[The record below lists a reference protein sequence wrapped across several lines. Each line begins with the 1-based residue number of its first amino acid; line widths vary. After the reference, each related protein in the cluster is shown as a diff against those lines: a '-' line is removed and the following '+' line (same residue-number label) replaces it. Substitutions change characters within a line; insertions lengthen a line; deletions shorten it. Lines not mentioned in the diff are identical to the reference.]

1 MGKKPLL
8 DKHTVQGSAM
18 LLLTSFIWGTA
29 FVAQSMGMEYVG
41 PYTFNAARSYIGVL
55 VLLPVILFLKRS
67 RSRVVSGNGEGKNRS
82 KLIVGGILCGVMLC
96 VASLFQQVGI
106 QHTTVGKAGFLTAL
120 YIVIVPILGIFMKK
134 MPSSLMW
141 VAVLLALVGTGLLS
155 LNGDFTISI
164 GDLYVMISALFFSL
178 QIIFVDKLIPYVD
191 GVKLS
196 AIQLFVSAVISSVIA
211 CFMENTAAASL
222 LNAAFPIL
230 YAGVMSSG
238 IAYTLQILGQRKV
251 APAAASIIMSM
262 ESVFALLAG
271 CVILG
276 ETITVKEICGCALLL
291 AAVLLAQVPQK
302 PDESKIKKNKM
313 QLERQEAYHENH

>member
-8 DKHTVQGSAM
+8 DKSTVQGSAM

-29 FVAQSMGMEYVG
+29 FVAQSVGMDHVG

-55 VLLPVILFLKRS
+55 VLLPVMFFLKRS
-67 RSRVVSGNGEGKNRS
+67 RPQAASGKGKRKNRS

-134 MPSSLMW
+134 VPSPLMW
-141 VAVLLALVGTGLLS
+141 GAVVLALVGTGLLS
-155 LNGDFTISI
+155 LNGDFTIST
-164 GDLYVMISALFFSL
+164 GDLYVMVSALFFSM

-196 AIQLFVSAVISSVIA
+196 AIQLFVSAVISTVIA
-211 CFMENTAAASL
+211 CFMENTAAVSL
-222 LNAAFPIL
+222 LDAAFPIL
-230 YAGVMSSG
+230 YAGIMSSG

-276 ETITVKEICGCALLL
+276 ETITIKEICGCALLF
-291 AAVLLAQVPQK
+291 AAVLMAQVPQK
-302 PDESKIKKNKM
+302 PNERKMKKNKM
-313 QLERQEAYHENH
+313 PGKAGGTL